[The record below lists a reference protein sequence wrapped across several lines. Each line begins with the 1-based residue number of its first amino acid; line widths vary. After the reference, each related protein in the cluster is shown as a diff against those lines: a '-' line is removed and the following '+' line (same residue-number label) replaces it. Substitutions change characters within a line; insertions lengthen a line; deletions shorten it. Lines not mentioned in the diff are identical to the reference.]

1 MILAKKIRL
10 KPNKNQE
17 ILLWQSVGTSR
28 FIYNW
33 TLARQKENYEKG

>member
-17 ILLWQSVGTSR
+17 ILLWQSVGT
-28 FIYNW
+28 
-33 TLARQKENYEKG
+33 